1 MEYSNPFDHP
11 EGLFMILQ
19 NRREQ
24 YSLWP
29 AHCALPPGWKTILG
43 PESQQACQHWLE
55 ANWHSLTPAEL
66 STTASETPSC
76 GE

>member
-11 EGLFMILQ
+11 EGLFMILK

-29 AHCALPPGWKTILG
+29 AHCALPQGWQVMSG
-43 PESQQACQHWLE
+43 PESQQACQQWLD
-55 ANWHSLTPAEL
+55 ANWRSLTPAEFV
-66 STTASETPSC
+66 TKAS
-76 GE
+76 